1 MEIERNEMINERTP
15 SISCSAVQLDKHIFF
30 SVSSSGLCI
39 FRTHTHTHC
48 ERTMCGADDDVVDS
62 YDFSISL
69 WCSWCVLGLAKNFRT
84 NEHLVDF

>member
-39 FRTHTHTHC
+39 FRERTLC
-48 ERTMCGADDDVVDS
+48 ERTMCCGADDDVVDS
-62 YDFSISL
+62 YDFSI
-69 WCSWCVLGLAKNFRT
+69 
-84 NEHLVDF
+84 